1 MVMAKII
8 NWLRETKN
16 YAVFGSVAGNIVH
29 FKHFSTQREAEQG
42 VFDYFSHFE
51 TVRIAIWRLPI
62 RYSRSFNHFS
72 QDITLSISNRDANM
86 PTPFMLNWLP
96 RQDVVFVVTT
106 TYPNVFDVAIFNTL
120 SQAMQTAYVVAN
132 DIERDMTGQSFTDHS
147 SLVEIIGSEPH
158 VEHLPQLVHDGTE
171 TSLGPQF
178 NILYNVYLDYSDGTY
193 GLTVQIGKL

>member
-1 MVMAKII
+1 
-8 NWLRETKN
+8 
-16 YAVFGSVAGNIVH
+16 
-29 FKHFSTQREAEQG
+29 
-42 VFDYFSHFE
+42 
-51 TVRIAIWRLPI
+51 
-62 RYSRSFNHFS
+62 
-72 QDITLSISNRDANM
+72 
-86 PTPFMLNWLP
+86 MLNWLP

-132 DIERDMTGQSFTDHS
+132 DIEREMTGQSFTDHS